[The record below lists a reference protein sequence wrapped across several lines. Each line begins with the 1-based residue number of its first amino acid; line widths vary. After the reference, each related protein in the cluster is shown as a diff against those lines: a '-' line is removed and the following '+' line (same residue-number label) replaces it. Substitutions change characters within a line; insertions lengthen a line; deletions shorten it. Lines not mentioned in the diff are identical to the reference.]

1 MSRRM
6 FCALALTGLPLAA
19 DFSYTETSKM
29 TGGAAARMAGMFS
42 REARE
47 PQVSTHHYKGNR
59 SARVNAK
66 NATIIDLDKESFTNI
81 DFEKRTY
88 TVMTFAQMR
97 EQMEKA
103 MGQMQGRRSEQPNV
117 QMNVKVSETG
127 QTRAIGGVN
136 AREVVLAF
144 DLQNAEQ
151 RGGLT
156 TEMHLWL
163 AKDVPGYGEVK
174 EFQKRMALKMA
185 QNVDMSRYAALGGMV
200 NQGNMQQLAAEA
212 GKLDGVAVLTVT
224 VMKGAGAEG
233 APEGQAQP
241 QQPRPSSG
249 EVVGGALGGGL
260 GRGIGGMLGR
270 RNKKDDAGSQPP
282 QQQQPPAQQPTPGS
296 LMEMQS
302 EMSGFSNAPV
312 DAARFEVPAGFKQVE
327 LRGFGK

>member
-1 MSRRM
+1 MPRRM
-6 FCALALTGLPLAA
+6 FCALVLTGLPLAA
-19 DFSYTETSKM
+19 DFSYTETSRM

-47 PQVSTHHYKGNR
+47 PQVSTHYYRGNR

-103 MGQMQGRRSEQPNV
+103 MAQMQGRRGEQPSV
-117 QMNVKVSETG
+117 QMNVKVNETG
-127 QTRAIGGVN
+127 QTRALAGLN
-136 AREVVLAF
+136 TREVVLAF
-144 DLQNAEQ
+144 ELQNAEQ

-163 AKDVPGYGEVK
+163 AKEVPGYAEVK

-185 QNVDMSRYAALGGMV
+185 QNFDPGQFAAMGGMV
-200 NQGNMQQLAAEA
+200 NQGNLQQLAKEA
-212 GKLDGVAVLTVT
+212 GKLDGVPLLTIT

-233 APEGQAQP
+233 APEGQAQ

-249 EVVGGALGGGL
+249 ETVGGALGGGL

-270 RNKKDDAGSQPP
+270 RNKKDDAGSPPP
-282 QQQQPPAQQPTPGS
+282 QQQASAPQPAPGS

-302 EMSGFSNAPV
+302 EMSGFSSGPV
-312 DAARFEVPAGFKQVE
+312 DAAKLEAPAGFKQVE
-327 LRGFGK
+327 ARGLGR